1 MPCRRG
7 EKAPSST
14 RLTAE
19 IVEAMEL
26 SDGETFPD
34 TATALTSFM
43 GVPIIGSPPRGPSP
57 RPSTS
62 TSEVV
67 CPPPENVIDLTIGSV
82 SSVRFPLL
90 FSLTHLPVPQSSSS
104 SPMQGVLDL
113 VQEDWIYKVPI
124 SSVYYLS

>member
-7 EKAPSST
+7 GKAPSST

-34 TATALTSFM
+34 TVTAITSFM
-43 GVPIIGSPPRGPSP
+43 GVPIIDSPPRARSP

-62 TSEVV
+62 TAEVI
-67 CPPPENVIDLTIGSV
+67 CPHPENVIDLTTSSV
-82 SSVRFPLL
+82 SSVRFPLVS
-90 FSLTHLPVPQSSSS
+90 SLT
-104 SPMQGVLDL
+104 
-113 VQEDWIYKVPI
+113 Y
-124 SSVYYLS
+124 